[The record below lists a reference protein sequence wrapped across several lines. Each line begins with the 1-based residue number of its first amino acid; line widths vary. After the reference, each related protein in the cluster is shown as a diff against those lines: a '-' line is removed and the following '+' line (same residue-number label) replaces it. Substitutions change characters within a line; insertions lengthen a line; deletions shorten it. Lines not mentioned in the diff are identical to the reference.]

1 MIEFLVY
8 LYPWTKVLHVFS
20 VITWM
25 AGLFYLPR
33 LFVYHAERGA
43 PGTEVSETFK
53 IMERR
58 LDLFMRG
65 PMIASW
71 FFGLCLIATPGIVD
85 WTGGLWI
92 YPKLAAV
99 FFLTWYHHWCSKV
112 RKNFSDDLNTRTSR
126 YFRIMNEIPA
136 LALVVIVVMAVARPI

>member
-1 MIEFLVY
+1 MIDFLVW

-33 LFVYHAERGA
+33 LFVYHTEKGA
-43 PGTEVSETFK
+43 PGTDISETFK

-58 LDLFMRG
+58 LHRFMIG
-65 PMIASW
+65 PMIGSW
-71 FFGLCLIATPGIVD
+71 FFGLCLLMTPGIVD

-92 YPKLAAV
+92 YPKLAGV
-99 FFLTWYHHWCSKV
+99 FFLTWYHHWCGKI
-112 RKNFSDDLNTRTSR
+112 RKEFQADQNTHNSR
-126 YFRIMNEIPA
+126 YYRIMNEIPV
-136 LALVVIVVMAVARPI
+136 LALILIVVMAVARPI